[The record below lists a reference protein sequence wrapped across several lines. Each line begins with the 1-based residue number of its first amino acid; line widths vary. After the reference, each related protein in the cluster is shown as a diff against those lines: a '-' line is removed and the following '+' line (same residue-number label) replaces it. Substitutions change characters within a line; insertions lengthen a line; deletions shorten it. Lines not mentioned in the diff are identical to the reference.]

1 MGYSSSQGC
10 DRLIERSRAVKTQ
23 PKAKHGRGCMNDLNG
38 VVGAIIVVA
47 LIIIIS
53 VVSARRRQSKAEV
66 GEQQSDVS

>member
-1 MGYSSSQGC
+1 M
-10 DRLIERSRAVKTQ
+10 IERSRAVKKQ
-23 PKAKHGRGCMNDLNG
+23 SKAKHVRGCMNDLSG
-38 VVGAIIVVA
+38 VVGAIIVVG